1 MHRDSPCSQ
10 VKMKKALAED
20 TLVRL
25 VRKQAELLLE
35 AERALK
41 GRQGMKEPGADA
53 ESLRAEMRR
62 LDEAKISGYE
72 DYKAGKLSRERFV
85 ERKRALDA
93 RRQELSATVSEAEA
107 REIVAEAGQREYREA
122 FRIREYLHLE
132 GYDKRVMASLIES
145 AKVMGEDR
153 LEVVWKFGDVYEK
166 ILGEMR

>member
-1 MHRDSPCSQ
+1 
-10 VKMKKALAED
+10 
-20 TLVRL
+20 
-25 VRKQAELLLE
+25 
-35 AERALK
+35 
-41 GRQGMKEPGADA
+41 
-53 ESLRAEMRR
+53 MRR
-62 LDEAKISGYE
+62 LDGEKISGYE

-93 RRQELSATVSEAEA
+93 RRQELSAAVSEAEA
-107 REIVAEAGQREYREA
+107 REIVEEAGQREYREA

-132 GYDKRVMASLIES
+132 GYDKRAMASLIES